1 MSFGNFDELKVFLKN
16 TEDSDKLEN
25 LAFLKEGNEAEVLAK
40 LKDEGMYVIDDKD
53 KDTLK
58 NERMARE
65 NEAKDENNRENKI
78 EMF

>member
-65 NEAKDENNRENKI
+65 NEAKHDKKQRKPDRD
-78 EMF
+78 